1 MDLPCGPTKIK
12 LAPGVIIFTLG
23 HSNHPADHFLE
34 LLRTRGV
41 TAVAD
46 VRSKPY
52 TKYAKH
58 FCREPLE
65 RLLRASGIAYVFLGG
80 LIGGKPDDPD
90 LLGPDGKPD
99 YARIAATPGFASGIE
114 RLVTGTDTY
123 TIALVCGEEDPTH
136 CHRRHLIAPALT
148 ARGVTVLHIRGDGRV
163 QDEAALAE
171 AEAGTGAGAV
181 EPSRPTLF
189 D

>member
-1 MDLPCGPTKIK
+1 LLVILPRGYVNTRPIY
-12 LAPGVIIFTLG
+12 TLG
-23 HSNHPADHFLE
+23 HSNHPAERFLE
-34 LLRTRGV
+34 LLRAHGV

-65 RLLRASGIAYVFLGG
+65 RLLRGEGIAYVFLGG
-80 LIGGKPDDPD
+80 QIGGKPDDPE

-99 YARIAATPGFASGIE
+99 YARIAATQDFATGID
-114 RLVTGTDTY
+114 RLVAGAATH

-136 CHRRHLIAPALT
+136 CHRRHLIAPALAT
-148 ARGVTVLHIRGDGRV
+148 RRVTVLHIRGDGSV

-171 AEAGTGAGAV
+171 AEEGGKAADDS
-181 EPSRPTLF
+181 SRPSLF